1 MSGMRPELP
10 TRRDE
15 AWRWAD
21 LRHAEALAG
30 TPPPANDALPETAG
44 LWLDVPAT
52 RHLFVAGQPVGQAAR
67 APAPDRSLPSHPLA
81 DLAAATATAGS
92 LLEVGDGQDGGTVEL
107 LHVGR
112 GGAAH
117 GVTRVILGAHAR
129 LTLVESFADEGVD
142 HWLNHR
148 FDAELGPGATL
159 VRVARALA
167 SHGLVSDRAA
177 IRMGAD
183 SRLAHL
189 SLGLSAASLRAEVQ
203 VLLEGPG
210 AHAEV
215 DGILLGDGAA
225 ALDALTRL
233 DHRVPGTSSRQR
245 WRLVAGGTAQASIA
259 GGVAVAR
266 HAQKTDAEQSLKAL
280 LLRRTAAVHLKPEL
294 EIFADDVACAHG
306 CTVGELDRAALF
318 YLASRGVP
326 PAEAEALLTRAF
338 VADAL
343 AGLPEGELRD
353 ALDAATQGWLARHT
367 GPGDRA

>member
-1 MSGMRPELP
+1 MSGMPPELP

-21 LRHAEALAG
+21 LRHAERFLG
-30 TPPPANDALPETAG
+30 TPPPANDALPETDR
-44 LWLDVPAT
+44 LWLDLAGPRA
-52 RHLFVAGQPVGQAAR
+52 LFVAGQPVGATAQ
-67 APAPDRSLPSHPLA
+67 APAPDRGMPRHPLA
-81 DLAAATATAGS
+81 DLAAANASAGTR
-92 LLEVGDGQDGGTVEL
+92 LEVAAGEDAGLVQL
-107 LHVGR
+107 LHIGR

-117 GVTRVILGAHAR
+117 GVTRVVLGAGAR
-129 LTLVESFADEGVD
+129 LTLVESFADEGQD

-148 FDAELGPGATL
+148 LDAELGAGATL
-159 VRVARALA
+159 VRVSRALA
-167 SHGLVSDRAA
+167 GRGLVSDRAA
-177 IRMGAD
+177 VRMGAE

-189 SLGLSAASLRAEVQ
+189 SLGLAAGALRTEVE
-203 VLLEGPG
+203 VLLDGPG
-210 AHAEV
+210 AHADV
-215 DGILLGDGAA
+215 DGILLGDGGA
-225 ALDALTRL
+225 ALDSLTRL

-280 LLRRTAAVHLKPEL
+280 LLQRTAVVHLKPEL

-318 YLASRGVP
+318 YLATRGVP
-326 PAEAEALLTRAF
+326 PAEAEALLTLAF

-343 AGLPEGELRD
+343 AGLPEGALRD
-353 ALDAATQGWLARHT
+353 ALDAETRDWLVRRT
-367 GPGDRA
+367 GGAAA